1 MKKRYLI
8 FIVIQLCIYNCS
20 YSQTQDS
27 IVSSCDVFNISG
39 YVIFLTNYNSKNDMY
54 DTYYGFCYK
63 NNNENK
69 LINLLETYLKNKAYS
84 GLGELFNLSIEDFS
98 FVKNNFDETLI
109 NSSVDGYTTI
119 SPICDSLKR
128 HFLYNKLFPEDKTS
142 AEKIIKLPNPFSYY
156 ISKNGEAIN
165 ELKPMISVR
174 KMNLQCFE
182 ILYKTFDIYFQ
193 HELYPWLHAQP
204 PGSFPGYDKAHIINI
219 QEIKNAIKK
228 DGYYHVLVPIFRNN

>member
-1 MKKRYLI
+1 MI
-8 FIVIQLCIYNCS
+8 IQLCSYNCS

-69 LINLLETYLKNKAYS
+69 LINLLETYVKNEAYK
-84 GLGELFNLSIEDFS
+84 GLGELSNISIGDFS
-98 FVKNNFDETLI
+98 IVKNNFDETLI
-109 NSSVDGYTTI
+109 NISVDGYATI
-119 SPICDSLKR
+119 SPICDSLKQ
-128 HFLYNKLFPEDKTS
+128 HLLYNKLFPEEKTS
-142 AEKIIKLPNPFSYY
+142 AQKITELPNATSYY
-156 ISKNGEAIN
+156 INKNGEAIN

-193 HELYPWLHAQP
+193 NELYPRLHAQTP
-204 PGSFPGYDKAHIINI
+204 ESFSGYDKAHNINI
-219 QEIKNAIKK
+219 QEIKNANKK
-228 DGYYHVLVPIFRNN
+228 DGYYHVLVPIYRID